1 MFEKD
6 FQVDGEFLRVQL
18 WYVIK
23 HLSSLFNVAF
33 FFIGIQLV
41 RSVMIPLLLHITEV
55 EL

>member
-23 HLSSLFNVAF
+23 HLSSL
-33 FFIGIQLV
+33 L
-41 RSVMIPLLLHITEV
+41 MLLFSL
-55 EL
+55 